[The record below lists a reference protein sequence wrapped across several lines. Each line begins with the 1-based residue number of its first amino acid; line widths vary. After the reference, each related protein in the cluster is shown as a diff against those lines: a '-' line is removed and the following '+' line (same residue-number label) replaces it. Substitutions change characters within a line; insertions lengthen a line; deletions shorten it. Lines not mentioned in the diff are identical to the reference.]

1 MDISI
6 TRLIRRL
13 TEIQKTALAH
23 AQRPAV
29 RGKTRPCSVHILAKM
44 DNEQGALF
52 EALNLVR
59 LQHS

>member
-13 TEIQKTALAH
+13 TEIQETALAH

-29 RGKTRPCSVHILAKM
+29 RGKTRPCSVHTLAKM
-44 DNEQGALF
+44 DAEQGALF

-59 LQHS
+59 FQHS